1 MAQDLPRISANV
13 IISKPA
19 LQKVFDNLRASGFSL
34 VGPTVRDGAVVLDEI
49 AAIEDLPV
57 GWTVNKNRASIA

>member
-13 IISKPA
+13 IISKLA

-49 AAIEDLPV
+49 AAIEDLV
-57 GWTVNKNRASIA
+57 